1 MAHLKDVYPVSDE
14 DPEALPVR
22 DLAAAIEFY
31 EAVLG
36 FSPVSREA
44 STAVLTRD
52 EVRIGLIWKA
62 DHEPGK
68 AGSLAFHVDDLEEMH
83 HELQAT
89 GGNPGAFGIDEW
101 NGRQHRTFF
110 MREDKNGYCY
120 CFYCPA

>member
-14 DPEALPVR
+14 DLEALPVR

-31 EAVLG
+31 ETVLG
-36 FSPVSREA
+36 FSPVSRGC
-44 STAVLTRD
+44 SSAVVSRD
-52 EVRIGLIWKA
+52 EVRIGLIWKP

-68 AGSLAFHVDDLEEMH
+68 AGSLAFHVDDFEEMH
-83 HELQAT
+83 RELQAA